1 MKKTFTILLIVGG
14 FLSFSAYGAEM
25 LAQQRW
31 TFNNYNQPIVVA
43 KNNKL
48 TVIVL
53 SEELIELHRLDIKC
67 NLSLERSVGQVNL
80 MVNNQAVK
88 FVTYCNDGH
97 RIFTPETVDGTGFIL
112 YLFQF
117 ERAVQVGEL
126 TFTTNNFNSIIDEW
140 QKMNKESI

>member
-1 MKKTFTILLIVGG
+1 MKNAFTFLLIGG

-43 KNNKL
+43 KNNRQ

-67 NLSLERSVGQVNL
+67 NLSLESSLGLVNL
-80 MVNNQAVK
+80 VVNNQAVK
-88 FVTYCNDGH
+88 FVSYCNDGH
-97 RIFTPETVDGTGFIL
+97 RIFTPETIEGTGFIL

-126 TFTTNNFNSIIDEW
+126 TFTTNNFSSTIAEW
-140 QKMNKESI
+140 QKMSKESI